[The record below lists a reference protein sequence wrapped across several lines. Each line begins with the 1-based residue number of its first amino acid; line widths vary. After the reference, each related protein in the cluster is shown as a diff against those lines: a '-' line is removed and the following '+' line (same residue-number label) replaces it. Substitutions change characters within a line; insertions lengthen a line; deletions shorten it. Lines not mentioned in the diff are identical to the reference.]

1 MSQCTS
7 AVVATMKIVSTTT
20 RTMQRLV
27 QRIDATPALS
37 RPARMRQALFDWHH
51 THGQNVSRTCR
62 HFGISRPT
70 FYRWQRRYVPGRP
83 QTLEDRSCTPHAR
96 RQPSWTTDQ
105 ARVVRDLREQYP
117 RWGKVKLQCCLARGE
132 TPVELSVSMV
142 GRILRR
148 LRTTGQPPE
157 SPHRVQTAQRC
168 WTRPYGIRKPADYAV
183 TAPGDRCRWTPSMC
197 DHDRGSS

>member
-20 RTMQRLV
+20 RTMQRLA
-27 QRIDATPALS
+27 QRIDASPALS
-37 RPARMRQALFDWHH
+37 RPARMRQAVFDWHH

-83 QTLEDRSCTPHAR
+83 QTLEDRSCIPHAR

-105 ARVVRDLREQYP
+105 ARVVRDLREQ
-117 RWGKVKLQCCLARGE
+117 
-132 TPVELSVSMV
+132 
-142 GRILRR
+142 
-148 LRTTGQPPE
+148 
-157 SPHRVQTAQRC
+157 
-168 WTRPYGIRKPADYAV
+168 
-183 TAPGDRCRWTPSMC
+183 
-197 DHDRGSS
+197 